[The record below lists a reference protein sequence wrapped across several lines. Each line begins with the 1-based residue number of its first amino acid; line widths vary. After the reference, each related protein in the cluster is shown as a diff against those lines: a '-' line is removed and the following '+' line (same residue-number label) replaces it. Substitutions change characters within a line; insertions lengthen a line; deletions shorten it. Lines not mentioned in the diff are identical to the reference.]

1 MAAKLDNE
9 YEENVK
15 NKAWLIK
22 LRKEI
27 EELQTGKKLARDALM
42 VVLDESKDRREREE
56 QLTVLL
62 AVLEMP
68 EEKEKFRRRLFLS

>member
-1 MAAKLDNE
+1 MDHE

-42 VVLDESKDRREREE
+42 VVVDESKEKREREE

-68 EEKEKFRRRLFLS
+68 EEKEKFRRRLLLS

>member
-1 MAAKLDNE
+1 MDNE

>member
-1 MAAKLDNE
+1 MDNE

-42 VVLDESKDRREREE
+42 VVLGESKDRREREE